1 MTDLAL
7 RSLERAAFEG
17 DPYAEVQHY
26 RARLRAG
33 EFGEDAGRL
42 AEALEVVMASGEPCG
57 ATLEVL
63 GFVLS
68 GELAHGSWVKI
79 LSGSPRREESGARC
93 NDGLLVHTSGSWW
106 CVQHWRTGHVYEGP
120 PGLQL
125 LDHVTI
131 CAAGVPANRRR
142 RGLNRYVS
150 EWRAGFVYDLPRAL
164 EYFAQYLD
172 TTYRPGVGL
181 AIWEATRKLSTARG
195 RLTRLTN
202 MAHVGPLALQQRNEA
217 KAEVEEIEAEIKTL
231 EGSTVESSQLTD

>member
-1 MTDLAL
+1 MSDAAL
-7 RSLERAAFEG
+7 RTLERAAADG
-17 DPYAEVQHY
+17 DVYAEVQHY

-42 AEALEVVMASGEPCG
+42 AEALDVVMEGGEPCG

-79 LSGSPRREESGARC
+79 LSGSPRREDSGARC
-93 NDGLLVHTSGSWW
+93 NDGLLVHPKGSWW

-131 CAAGVPANRRR
+131 CAAGLPASRRR

-150 EWRAGFVYDLPRAL
+150 EWRAGFVYSLPRAL
-164 EYFAQYLD
+164 EYFAQHLD
-172 TTYRPGVGL
+172 VTYRPGVGRQ
-181 AIWEATRKLSTARG
+181 IWEATRKLATARG
-195 RLTRLTN
+195 RLTKLTN
-202 MAHVGPLALQQRNEA
+202 MARVGPLGLQERNEA
-217 KAEVEEIEAEIKTL
+217 KAEIEEIEALIKNL
-231 EGSTVESSQLTD
+231 EDAESSLTD